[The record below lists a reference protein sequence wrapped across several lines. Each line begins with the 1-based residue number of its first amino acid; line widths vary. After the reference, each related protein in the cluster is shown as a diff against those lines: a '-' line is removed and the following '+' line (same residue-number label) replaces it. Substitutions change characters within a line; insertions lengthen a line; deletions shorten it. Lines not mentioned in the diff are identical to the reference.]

1 MNYMVQSGSV
11 LRIEGRSDAVERRR
25 ALSRGSVEAAAV
37 AARVDPECKKRT
49 TISESLDGV
58 QVEKLISQ
66 GGALSSTSAR
76 RAGSRRFERAIFR
89 GERLQAD

>member
-1 MNYMVQSGSV
+1 
-11 LRIEGRSDAVERRR
+11 VERRR

-37 AARVDPECKKRT
+37 AGSVDSECKKRT

-58 QVEKLISQ
+58 QVEKLTSQ

-76 RAGSRRFERAIFR
+76 RVGSRRCERAIFR
-89 GERLQAD
+89 